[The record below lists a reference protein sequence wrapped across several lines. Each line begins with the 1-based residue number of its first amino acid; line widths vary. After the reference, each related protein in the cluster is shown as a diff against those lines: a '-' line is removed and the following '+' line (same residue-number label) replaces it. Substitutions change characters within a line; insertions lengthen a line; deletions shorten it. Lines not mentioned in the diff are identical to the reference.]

1 VNREKTAAPSRR
13 EEVEVKIPSA
23 DLARAREKLREADGR
38 LRAATHFESNDL
50 FDDARG
56 TLAAAGCALRLRRTD
71 TQVLLTFKG
80 PARFENGVKIRQ
92 ENETRVSDV
101 GQTEAI
107 LAGLGYARR
116 FRYEKR
122 REEWELEGCV
132 VALDETPIGSFV
144 EVEGTPPAIRRVV
157 SQLGLDF
164 ASAVPYTYAKLYAER
179 RKADPALPED
189 MVFPPAS

>member
-1 VNREKTAAPSRR
+1 MNREKTAASSQR
-13 EEVEVKIPSA
+13 EEVEVKIPFV
-23 DLARAREKLREADGR
+23 DLGWAREKLREADGR
-38 LRAATHFESNDL
+38 LRAAIHFESNDL

-92 ENETRVSDV
+92 ENETRVSDAE
-101 GQTEAI
+101 QTEAI

-164 ASAVPYTYAKLYAER
+164 ASAVPYTYAKFYAER

-189 MVFPPAS
+189 MVFPPAT